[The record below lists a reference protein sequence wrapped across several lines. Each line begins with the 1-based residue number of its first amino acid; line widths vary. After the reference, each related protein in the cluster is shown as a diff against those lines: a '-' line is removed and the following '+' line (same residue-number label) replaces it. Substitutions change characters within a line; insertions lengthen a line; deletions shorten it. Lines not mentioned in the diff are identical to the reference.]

1 MLVGRDREITALDGG
16 LTQLAGRRGSVFL
29 FSGEPGIGKTRLA
42 NEIATTAESR
52 GMRVAWGRCWEA
64 GGAPAFWP
72 WHEALGSLSLKFPE
86 FGAIATSDPIQARF
100 SLFRDV
106 SAELTRA
113 ADASPVVVVLED
125 LHAADQSS
133 VLLLEFLATQVRTSP
148 LMIVGTYR
156 DLEASLRPDVGDVL
170 ARVGRASNV
179 LALPRLGE
187 ADVAVV
193 VRDAMGHADDKLA
206 SSVFETTHGNPL
218 FVTEILQQVRTGTS
232 SSTIP
237 LGVREIIRQRLG
249 LVPATAR
256 RVLDAAAVLGVE
268 LGMAE
273 LTRMAPDAAN
283 AIDAAIASG
292 LVVRRGNRV
301 RFAHALYREALYH
314 DLTNAARQALH
325 REAAVAL
332 SATSAPAAEIAHHFV
347 EAGTDA
353 APEAI
358 QQSIVAARAA
368 LDTFAFEDAITLL
381 ERARLAIPDGPL
393 EPTLRAQVT
402 IALGEARIRSG
413 DPKGRELCVEGAR
426 LARELRDPALLALAG
441 LAYGSVFTFG
451 GVDPVMV
458 EILEDALAGLPAENG
473 LRARTMARLA
483 SARQPSPPALRDR
496 DIVLAQEAVELG
508 RRVATRRELLEILQ
522 SASGAL
528 YGAAHPNI
536 RMPIA
541 RQQAQLA
548 EELGDAPRLIA
559 AYTRLATDYLEL
571 ADMAGYEQLADAY
584 QRLAERYGAAA
595 NPWRV
600 PLMRSMLALSRDD
613 FAESERWQAEAA
625 RIADTP
631 RARRAVAYHRI
642 CFLRAAERHTELRA
656 SLGEL
661 RNLWMEMP
669 YGPML
674 ADARIAGSLARIGAS
689 DEVRALLAALPPAA
703 YEESINGAALADAI
717 ACVGDSERAKQVLPA
732 LPIFATRWA
741 FYWLD
746 VEILEMPADHCIAQ
760 MQGLA
765 GDWERSERNS
775 ESAMRAI
782 EQLGR
787 RSVIAR
793 VKFERGDL
801 LVQCGRDLERARTM
815 IAEARALAAELGL
828 VELVGLIDRR
838 HGASPQ
844 PGTVAR
850 TSTRTFAIAR
860 EGEYYAITSNRG
872 TLRFK
877 ATRGFQYLAQLVER
891 ADTDIHVLELVGS
904 QDADRGDAGEVVDHK
919 AMRAYRERAEALR
932 DVLEDAEARGNVDRA
947 ERARSEL
954 EALATELS
962 RGSSIGG
969 KLRRSESAVDRAR
982 SAVQRRIKDALDRI
996 AEQDP
1001 DLGTWLR
1008 RVVHTGNHCSFQG
1021 SL

>member
-1 MLVGRDREITALDGG
+1 MLVGRDREVTLLDGG
-16 LTQLAGRRGSVFL
+16 LTQLAARRGSVYL

-42 NEIATTAESR
+42 NEIATNAEAR

-72 WHEALGSLSLKFPE
+72 WHEALASLSSKFPE
-86 FGAIATSDPIQARF
+86 SGAIATSDPIQARF

-106 SAELTRA
+106 TAELTRA
-113 ADASPVVVVLED
+113 ADASPIVVVLED

-133 VLLLEFLATQVRTSP
+133 VLLLEFLAGQVRTSP

-156 DLEASLRPDVGDVL
+156 DLEASMRPDVGDVL
-170 ARVGRASNV
+170 ARVGRSSHV

-187 ADVAVV
+187 ADVAAV
-193 VRDAMGHADDKLA
+193 VREAVGHADDKLA
-206 SSVFETTHGNPL
+206 SNVFETTDGNPL

-256 RVLDAAAVLGVE
+256 RVLDAGAVLGVE
-268 LGMAE
+268 FGMPE

-292 LVVRRGNRV
+292 LVVRRGSRV

-314 DLTNAARQALH
+314 DLPLASRHALH
-325 REAAVAL
+325 REAAAAL
-332 SATSAPAAEIAHHFV
+332 TATSAPAAEVAHHLV
-347 EAGTDA
+347 EAGPDA

-358 QQSIVAARAA
+358 HQSIVAARDA
-368 LDTFAFEDAITLL
+368 LDMFASEDAIAVL
-381 ERARLAIPDGPL
+381 ERARLVIPGGPL
-393 EPTLRAQVT
+393 ERTLRTQIL
-402 IALGEARIRSG
+402 IALGEVRVRTG

-426 LARELRDPALLALAG
+426 LARELGDPALLALAG
-441 LAYGSVFTFG
+441 LAYGSVFMFG

-458 EILEDALAGLPAENG
+458 GMLEDALAGLPGESG

-483 SARQPSPPALRDR
+483 SARQPSPPDRRARD
-496 DIVLAQEAVELG
+496 VELAEAAVELG

-528 YGAAHPNI
+528 YPVAHARI
-536 RMPIA
+536 RMPIT
-541 RQQAQLA
+541 RQQLQLA

-559 AYTRLATDYLEL
+559 AYSRLALDHLEL
-571 ADMAGYEQLADAY
+571 GDMSGYEQVANAY
-584 QRLAERYGAAA
+584 EPIAQKYGAAA
-595 NPWRV
+595 MPWRV

-625 RIADTP
+625 RLADTP

-642 CFLRAAERHTELRA
+642 CFFRAAERHTELRA

-674 ADARIAGSLARIGAS
+674 ADARVAGSLARIGAV
-689 DEVRALLAALPPAA
+689 DEIRALLEALPDGAIKEEINAAALGEAV
-703 YEESINGAALADAI
+703 
-717 ACVGDSERAKQVLPA
+717 ACVGDVERAKQVLQA
-732 LPIFATRWA
+732 LPTFATRWL

-746 VEILEMPADHCIAQ
+746 VEILELPADHVTAQ
-760 MQGLA
+760 MQALA
-765 GDWERSERNS
+765 GDWESSERNF
-775 ESAMRAI
+775 ESALRAV

-787 RSVIAR
+787 RSAIAR

-801 LVQCGRDLERARTM
+801 LVQCNRDIERARTM
-815 IAEARALAAELGL
+815 IAEARAIAADLGL
-828 VELVGLIDRR
+828 DELVALIDRR
-838 HGASPQ
+838 HGAAPQ
-844 PGTVAR
+844 VPAAPAAR
-850 TSTRTFAIAR
+850 QTFAIAR

-891 ADTDIHVLELVGS
+891 AGTDIHVLELVGS

-962 RGSSIGG
+962 RGSAIGG

-1001 DLGTWLR
+1001 ELGTWLR
-1008 RVVHTGNHCSFQG
+1008 RAVHTGNHCSFRG
-1021 SL
+1021 TG